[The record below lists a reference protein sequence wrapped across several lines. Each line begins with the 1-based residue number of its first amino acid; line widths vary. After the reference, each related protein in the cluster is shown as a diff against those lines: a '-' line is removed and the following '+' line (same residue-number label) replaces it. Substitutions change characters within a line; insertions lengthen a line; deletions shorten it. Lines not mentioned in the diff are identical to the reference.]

1 MTALSLYFSQDDMN
15 SLRQKRLGKF
25 SEAKLS
31 ILGML
36 EQLEAEPDSSFE
48 RNVVCEEDEAF
59 VLSAD
64 NLDAVE
70 VRMRIFCTRNF
81 LLFALLALQGIV
93 DSFQNLSMQT
103 WNNSLKQ
110 MHNFSR

>member
-1 MTALSLYFSQDDMN
+1 MN

-70 VRMRIFCTRNF
+70 VRMRILCTRTF
-81 LLFALLALQGIV
+81 LLLLCSNGRVLLIA
-93 DSFQNLSMQT
+93 SKM
-103 WNNSLKQ
+103 
-110 MHNFSR
+110 